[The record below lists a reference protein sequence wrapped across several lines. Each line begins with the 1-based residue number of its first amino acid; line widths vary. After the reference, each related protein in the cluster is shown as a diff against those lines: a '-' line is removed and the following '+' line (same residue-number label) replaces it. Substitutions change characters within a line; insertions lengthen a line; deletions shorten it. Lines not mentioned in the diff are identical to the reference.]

1 MSIYRSLAWWE
12 EKWFWLCLWERPTPY
27 TPMPIITRLPK
38 GRTQE
43 QYQTA
48 SSRGHGGPRGSHV
61 RSFWTQKNFLCPN
74 DSILCPYLTS
84 HVRMTPSRAW
94 MSAKSC
100 EIARKFIG
108 IRAIRGVLHG
118 VTGSS
123 EAKSLYD
130 EWLNRGHGVK
140 NGRLDSL
147 RGGLTFFL
155 CQSLRL
161 DEDIDA
167 IDSDVTRLRMRL

>member
-1 MSIYRSLAWWE
+1 MLC
-12 EKWFWLCLWERPTPY
+12 EKSVCVSFRKWIHVWIQYF
-27 TPMPIITRLPK
+27 IK
-38 GRTQE
+38 GLTQE

-147 RGGLTFFL
+147 RGGLTLFL
-155 CQSLRL
+155 CPSLATL
-161 DEDIDA
+161 VIYQ
-167 IDSDVTRLRMRL
+167 

>member
-1 MSIYRSLAWWE
+1 
-12 EKWFWLCLWERPTPY
+12 
-27 TPMPIITRLPK
+27 
-38 GRTQE
+38 
-43 QYQTA
+43 
-48 SSRGHGGPRGSHV
+48 
-61 RSFWTQKNFLCPN
+61 
-74 DSILCPYLTS
+74 
-84 HVRMTPSRAW
+84 

-147 RGGLTFFL
+147 RGGLTLFL
-155 CQSLRL
+155 CQSLDLRHKGQGTDTQTMQDRSL
-161 DEDIDA
+161 QRSGGSQRADLIFTYDVCMT
-167 IDSDVTRLRMRL
+167 SYVSCYDVTHVSK

>member
-1 MSIYRSLAWWE
+1 
-12 EKWFWLCLWERPTPY
+12 
-27 TPMPIITRLPK
+27 
-38 GRTQE
+38 
-43 QYQTA
+43 
-48 SSRGHGGPRGSHV
+48 
-61 RSFWTQKNFLCPN
+61 
-74 DSILCPYLTS
+74 
-84 HVRMTPSRAW
+84 

-147 RGGLTFFL
+147 RGGLTLFL
-155 CQSLRL
+155 CPSLDL
-161 DEDIDA
+161 DGFSVSITITCLKPCKTTIKDGYIFGYIIYPILGQIDV
-167 IDSDVTRLRMRL
+167 IISWSMCPYG

>member
-1 MSIYRSLAWWE
+1 
-12 EKWFWLCLWERPTPY
+12 
-27 TPMPIITRLPK
+27 
-38 GRTQE
+38 
-43 QYQTA
+43 
-48 SSRGHGGPRGSHV
+48 
-61 RSFWTQKNFLCPN
+61 
-74 DSILCPYLTS
+74 
-84 HVRMTPSRAW
+84 MTPSRAR

-118 VTGSS
+118 VTVTGSS

-147 RGGLTFFL
+147 SGGLTLFL
-155 CQSLRL
+155 CPSLVKSSF
-161 DEDIDA
+161 I
-167 IDSDVTRLRMRL
+167 

>member
-1 MSIYRSLAWWE
+1 
-12 EKWFWLCLWERPTPY
+12 
-27 TPMPIITRLPK
+27 
-38 GRTQE
+38 
-43 QYQTA
+43 
-48 SSRGHGGPRGSHV
+48 
-61 RSFWTQKNFLCPN
+61 
-74 DSILCPYLTS
+74 
-84 HVRMTPSRAW
+84 MTPSRAR
-94 MSAKSC
+94 MSAKSY

-147 RGGLTFFL
+147 RGGLTLFL

>member
-1 MSIYRSLAWWE
+1 
-12 EKWFWLCLWERPTPY
+12 
-27 TPMPIITRLPK
+27 
-38 GRTQE
+38 
-43 QYQTA
+43 
-48 SSRGHGGPRGSHV
+48 
-61 RSFWTQKNFLCPN
+61 
-74 DSILCPYLTS
+74 
-84 HVRMTPSRAW
+84 

-140 NGRLDSL
+140 NGRSL
-147 RGGLTFFL
+147 RGGLTLFL
-155 CQSLRL
+155 CPSLDTNQLILCALGYGSIATMMKCKMQSEWLETTASLAHAHVTILSSFRQYQGYGYGRCQDL
-161 DEDIDA
+161 KIDNA
-167 IDSDVTRLRMRL
+167 SEFANSWADANDGRS

>member
-1 MSIYRSLAWWE
+1 
-12 EKWFWLCLWERPTPY
+12 
-27 TPMPIITRLPK
+27 
-38 GRTQE
+38 
-43 QYQTA
+43 
-48 SSRGHGGPRGSHV
+48 
-61 RSFWTQKNFLCPN
+61 
-74 DSILCPYLTS
+74 
-84 HVRMTPSRAW
+84 MTPSRAR
-94 MSAKSC
+94 MSAKSY

-147 RGGLTFFL
+147 RGGLTLFL
-155 CQSLRL
+155 CPSLGR
-161 DEDIDA
+161 
-167 IDSDVTRLRMRL
+167 

>member
-1 MSIYRSLAWWE
+1 MIGEILAWGDNGVP
-12 EKWFWLCLWERPTPY
+12 F
-27 TPMPIITRLPK
+27 K
-38 GRTQE
+38 GLTQE

-61 RSFWTQKNFLCPN
+61 RSFWTQKNFFCPN

-84 HVRMTPSRAW
+84 HVRMTPSRAR

-108 IRAIRGVLHG
+108 IRAIRGVSHG

-130 EWLNRGHGVK
+130 EWLNRGHGEETDPDLSGT
-140 NGRLDSL
+140 N
-147 RGGLTFFL
+147 
-155 CQSLRL
+155 
-161 DEDIDA
+161 
-167 IDSDVTRLRMRL
+167 

>member
-1 MSIYRSLAWWE
+1 MDAVD
-12 EKWFWLCLWERPTPY
+12 
-27 TPMPIITRLPK
+27 K

-84 HVRMTPSRAW
+84 HVRMTPSRAR

-140 NGRLDSL
+140 NGRSL
-147 RGGLTFFL
+147 RGGLTLFL
-155 CQSLRL
+155 CPFLVKEQNGTHFYSTVHLTSSVYPLIGRPYK
-161 DEDIDA
+161 
-167 IDSDVTRLRMRL
+167 